1 MENEILKLKLLIVK
15 VVIDVECD
23 VVGLTKYVK

>member
-1 MENEILKLKLLIVK
+1 MENEILKLKLLVVK
-15 VVIDVECD
+15 VVIDVEGD